1 MFLRSEFLRKTRAL
15 GSSAVDVAVTGVILS
30 GGRGSRMGGVD
41 KGLLPFRG
49 RTMLEWVL
57 DRIEPQVAE
66 VLISANQNLDRY
78 LEFGHP
84 VLTDRISGFAGPL
97 AGLHAGLCV
106 ARCELVMMVPCD
118 SPFLPLDL
126 VQRMTD
132 ALEHARADI
141 AVARSRERRHS
152 AFCLCRVSVLDRLAA
167 FLDTGERKVDA
178 WYASS
183 ANVSEVLFEDRDD
196 SFRNINTPE
205 ELRALEAL
213 RPFSS

>member
-1 MFLRSEFLRKTRAL
+1 MRTE
-15 GSSAVDVAVTGVILS
+15 VTGVILS

-66 VLISANQNLDRY
+66 VLISANQSLDRY
-78 LEFGHP
+78 LTFGHP
-84 VLTDRISGFAGPL
+84 VLTDRITGFAGPL

-106 ARCELVMMVPCD
+106 ARCELVMTVPCD

-126 VQRMTD
+126 VQRMTES
-132 ALEHARADI
+132 LERTGADV
-141 AVARSRERRHS
+141 AVARSGNQRHS
-152 AFCLCRVSVLDRLAA
+152 VFCLCRASVLDGLTA
-167 FLDTGERKVDA
+167 FLHLGERKVEA
-178 WYASS
+178 WYASLTS
-183 ANVSEVLFEDRDD
+183 VSEVMFDDRAE

-205 ELRALEAL
+205 ELRALE
-213 RPFSS
+213 R

>member
-1 MFLRSEFLRKTRAL
+1 MIGATGVGLRASYDGRLAMKTE
-15 GSSAVDVAVTGVILS
+15 VTGVILS

-57 DRIEPQVAE
+57 ERIEPQVAE

-78 LEFGHP
+78 LAFGHP
-84 VLTDRISGFAGPL
+84 VLTDRISGYAGPL

-126 VQRMTD
+126 VRRMTD
-132 ALEHARADI
+132 ALERAHADI
-141 AVARSRERRHS
+141 AVARSGERRHS
-152 AFCLCRVSVLDRLAA
+152 AFCLCRASMLDRLTA
-167 FLDTGERKVDA
+167 FLGSGERKVDA

-183 ANVSEVLFEDRDD
+183 ANVSEVLFDERDD

-205 ELRALEAL
+205 ELRAFE
-213 RPFSS
+213 RGG

>member
-1 MFLRSEFLRKTRAL
+1 MVCEVQFYGKRAAVV
-15 GSSAVDVAVTGVILS
+15 SSSVDVAVTGVILS
-30 GGRGSRMGGVD
+30 GGLGRRMGGVD

-78 LEFGHP
+78 LAFGHP
-84 VLTDRISGFAGPL
+84 VLTDRIVGFAGPL

-126 VQRMTD
+126 VQRMTE
-132 ALEHARADI
+132 ALQRTRADV
-141 AVARSRERRHS
+141 AVARSAERRQS
-152 AFCLCRVSVLDRLAA
+152 AFCLCRASVLDRLTG
-167 FLDTGERKVDA
+167 FLDSGERKVDA
-178 WYASS
+178 WYASWT
-183 ANVSEVLFEDRDD
+183 NVSEVLFDDCID

-205 ELRALEAL
+205 ELRALE
-213 RPFSS
+213 R

>member
-1 MFLRSEFLRKTRAL
+1 
-15 GSSAVDVAVTGVILS
+15 VAVTGVILS

-49 RTMLEWVL
+49 RAMLEWVL

-78 LEFGHP
+78 LAFGHP

-132 ALEHARADI
+132 ALESAGADI
-141 AVARSRERRHS
+141 AVARSGERRHS
-152 AFCLCRVSVLDRLAA
+152 AFCLCRVSVLDELAA
-167 FLDTGERKVDA
+167 FLDSGERKVDA

-183 ANVSEVLFEDRDD
+183 ANVSEVLFNDRDD
-196 SFRNINTPE
+196 SFHNINTPE

-213 RPFSS
+213 RRFSS

>member
-1 MFLRSEFLRKTRAL
+1 M
-15 GSSAVDVAVTGVILS
+15 AVTGVILS

-49 RTMLEWVL
+49 RAMLEWVL

-78 LEFGHP
+78 LAFGHP

-132 ALEHARADI
+132 ALESAGADI
-141 AVARSRERRHS
+141 AVARSGERRHS
-152 AFCLCRVSVLDRLAA
+152 AFCLCRVSVLDELAA
-167 FLDTGERKVDA
+167 FLDSGERKVDA

-183 ANVSEVLFEDRDD
+183 ANVSEVLFNDRDD
-196 SFRNINTPE
+196 SFHNINTPE

-213 RPFSS
+213 RRFSS